1 MSDTIP
7 EPDTH
12 VLSKVQLEAD
22 LDAWKSLRINI
33 GVIGAQTE
41 LKKLLINK
49 LVGINQSNVPSSSP
63 PTTTTTT
70 ATAVPYS
77 HCNNVNLVVWDL
89 KASSEK
95 ELANCDL
102 SSYDLL
108 ILFRDKPSSN
118 SSAIDDDQK
127 LIESL
132 EKRGKKCL
140 VVTFDSAARFDLSQL
155 HFEIM
160 QALTLLTRD
169 HIASYGLSIEPA
181 SNQIVDAKTSILR
194 SRIEKVAWLSSTFG
208 HILNL
213 PKFSMLCSFSF
224 RLIS

>member
-12 VLSKVQLEAD
+12 VFSKDQLEAD

-33 GVIGAQTE
+33 GVIGEQTE
-41 LKKLLINK
+41 LKKHLINK
-49 LVGINQSNVPSSSP
+49 LVGINQSNSPSISSP
-63 PTTTTTT
+63 PTTTATTT
-70 ATAVPYS
+70 TTAVPYT

-108 ILFRDKPSSN
+108 ILFRDKPSSS
-118 SSAIDDDQK
+118 SSADQK

-140 VVTFDSAARFDLSQL
+140 VVTFDSAARFDLSKL
-155 HFEIM
+155 HFDIM
-160 QALTLLTRD
+160 QALMLLTRD

-181 SNQIVDAKTSILR
+181 SKQIVDAKTSILR

-213 PKFSMLCSFSF
+213 PKFSILCSFSF
-224 RLIS
+224 RLI